1 MRQTRLGERTA
12 FRSLLQ
18 RHTAR
23 VLALAAHTLGHRG
36 EAEEVVQEA
45 FIRVWQH
52 ADRYEPQQ
60 AQFTTWL
67 YRIVV
72 NLCLDR
78 LRKPRHA
85 VADEQL
91 DAADSKPDALG
102 QMLGLERQAAVRA
115 AIKLL
120 PPRQRLAVLWFHF
133 SDRPALDCAADMGL
147 SPKAFESLL
156 ARGRVALRKE
166 LEPYIDA
173 TMKSITKPVM
183 KAPEGAPQ

>member
-1 MRQTRLGERTA
+1 MRQTRHGERMA

-23 VLALAAHTLGHRG
+23 VLSLAAHTLGHRG

-67 YRIVV
+67 HRIVV

-85 VADEQL
+85 ADDEQF
-91 DAADSKPDALG
+91 DAADSRPDALA

-115 AIKLL
+115 AIELL
-120 PPRQRLAVLWFHF
+120 PPRQRLAVTWFHF
-133 SDRPALDCAADMGL
+133 SDRPVLDCAADMEL

-156 ARGRVALRKE
+156 ARGRLALRKH
-166 LEPYIDA
+166 LLPY
-173 TMKSITKPVM
+173 MKPTIKP
-183 KAPEGAPQ
+183 PEGAPK